1 MKRIDACF
9 AELRRHG
16 GKALIPYITA
26 GDPDGPTTVRLAL
39 EFEKRGADLVELGV
53 PFSDPLADGTTI
65 QRASQRA
72 LEGGT
77 SLRAVLGWAGQI
89 RQASQIPLVLMSYV
103 NPLLQMGAGA
113 FAAAAREAGVDGL
126 IVPDL
131 PPEEAGELLAA
142 NDTAGVATIF
152 LAAPTSPPERLR
164 LIAEA
169 SRGYIYYVSLKGVT
183 GARAALPRGVR
194 EAVRT
199 LRALTAKPVA
209 VGFGIG
215 TPEQAAEAA
224 AVADGVIV
232 GSAIVDQVERLRG
245 RVDLV
250 EQVGVFVEGFV
261 RALRLAPPVA

>member
-1 MKRIDACF
+1 
-9 AELRRHG
+9 
-16 GKALIPYITA
+16 
-26 GDPDGPTTVRLAL
+26 
-39 EFEKRGADLVELGV
+39 
-53 PFSDPLADGTTI
+53 
-65 QRASQRA
+65 
-72 LEGGT
+72 
-77 SLRAVLGWAGQI
+77 
-89 RQASQIPLVLMSYV
+89 MSYV

-142 NDTAGVATIF
+142 NDAAGVATIF

-215 TPEQAAEAA
+215 TPEQAAEVA

>member
-1 MKRIDACF
+1 VRRIDACF
-9 AELRRHG
+9 AELRERG
-16 GKALIPYITA
+16 SKALIPYITA

-39 EFEKRGADLVELGV
+39 EFEKRGADLLELGV

-72 LEGGT
+72 LERGT
-77 SLRAVLGWAGQI
+77 TLRGVLAWAAEI
-89 RQASQIPLVLMSYV
+89 RQASQMPLVLMSYV
-103 NPLLQMGAGA
+103 NPLLRMGAGA
-113 FAAAAREAGVDGL
+113 FATAAREAGVDGL

-131 PPEEAGELLAA
+131 PPEEAGEILVA
-142 NDTAGVATIF
+142 NDAAGIATIF

-183 GARAALPRGVR
+183 GARAVLAEGIR
-194 EAVRT
+194 EAVRA

-215 TPEQAAEAA
+215 TPEQGAAVG

-245 RVDLV
+245 RTDLV
-250 EQVGVFVEGFV
+250 EQVGAFVERFA
-261 RALRLAPPVA
+261 RALRLPPPGA